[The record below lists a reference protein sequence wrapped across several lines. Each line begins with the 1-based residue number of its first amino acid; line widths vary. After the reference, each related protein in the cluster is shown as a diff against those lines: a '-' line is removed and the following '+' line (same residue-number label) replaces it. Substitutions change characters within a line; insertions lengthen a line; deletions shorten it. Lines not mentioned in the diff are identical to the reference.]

1 MGKPQLG
8 WLLIEGQMIA
18 QMGKGAAPAC
28 PEADEVIDFN
38 GDYVMPG
45 MIDTHVHFREPGL
58 EHKACIAS
66 ESAAAVA
73 GGVTSYFDMPNTN
86 PATITI
92 EAWEDKMRRAKESS
106 LANYAFYIGATNDN
120 LNDVLLKMD
129 PHTMPGVKL
138 FLGSSTGNLLMD
150 SQEAL
155 DRLFATVSLPIAVHA
170 EDNGRIAQLTAV
182 AREVFGNQA
191 VPVECHSLIR
201 DTRACFDST
210 LLALNLA
217 KKHGAR
223 LHICHLSTAAEVRL
237 LREMKSDRIT
247 AETCVHYLEYT
258 DGDYDQLGTRLKCNP
273 AVKSST
279 DRTALR
285 KAVKDGVIDLIGSDH
300 APHLLREKEGD
311 ALTAPS
317 GMPGIQFQLPLLMD
331 LYPAE
336 LVARI
341 AAANP
346 ARIFGIDKRGALA
359 PGMYADLVRIAPTDE
374 YLIDDSMSASLCGWT
389 AHAGLTCSH
398 RVMAT
403 WVNGTMVYPTL
414 STSASSAA
422 LPLTFSH

>member
-129 PHTMPGVKL
+129 PHTVPGVKL

-155 DRLFATVSLPIAVHA
+155 DRLFATVTLPIAVHA

-258 DGDYDQLGTRLKCNP
+258 DGDYEQLGTRLKCNP

-341 AAANP
+341 TAANP
-346 ARIFGIDKRGALA
+346 ARIFGINKRGALA

-403 WVNGTMVYPTL
+403 WVNGIMVYPTL
-414 STSASSAA
+414 SASASSAA